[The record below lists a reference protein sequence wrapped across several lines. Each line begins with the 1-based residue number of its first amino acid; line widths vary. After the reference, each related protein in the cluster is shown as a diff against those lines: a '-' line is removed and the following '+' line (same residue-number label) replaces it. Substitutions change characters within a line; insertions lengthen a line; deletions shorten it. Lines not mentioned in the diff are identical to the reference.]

1 MNTTETNKIMKPKLS
16 QDIIN
21 KKFEQIKEL
30 VDMGYPR
37 YIACKK
43 LKISRN
49 IIYKYFND
57 EQLRQLDESY
67 FSNSNGSWA
76 TKSKVEKK

>member
-1 MNTTETNKIMKPKLS
+1 VNITEINKNMKPKPT

-21 KKFEQIKEL
+21 KRFEEIKEL
-30 VDMGYPR
+30 VNLGYPR

-43 LKISRN
+43 LKISRS
-49 IIYKYFND
+49 IIYKYFNN
-57 EQLRQLDESY
+57 EQLRELDELY
-67 FSNSNGSWA
+67 FSNSNGSYA

>member
-1 MNTTETNKIMKPKLS
+1 MC
-16 QDIIN
+16 
-21 KKFEQIKEL
+21 
-30 VDMGYPR
+30 YPR

-49 IIYKYFND
+49 IIYKYFNND
-57 EQLRQLDESY
+57 QLRELDELY
-67 FSNSNGSWA
+67 FLNSNGSYT